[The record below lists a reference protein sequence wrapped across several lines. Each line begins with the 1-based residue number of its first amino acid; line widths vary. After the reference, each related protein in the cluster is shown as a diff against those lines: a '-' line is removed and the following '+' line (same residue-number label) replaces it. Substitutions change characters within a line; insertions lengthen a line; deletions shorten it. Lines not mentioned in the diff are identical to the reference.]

1 MNPLEDLDI
10 DSAVYMAEF
19 TRDARIYN
27 DRPDVRCVTIRL
39 ATAKSLLRA
48 VGGSYTMHDIL
59 TLTLAL
65 PPVNP

>member
-10 DSAVYMAEF
+10 DTAVYMAEF

-48 VGGSYTMHDIL
+48 IGAPFTMNDVL

-65 PPVNP
+65 PPVGP